1 MNSNWDAIVVGAGVS
16 GLTVGTIL
24 SQVGKKVLVLES
36 RSSIGGRA
44 STSTKMIGGESWH
57 LDMGTF
63 HAMAMGK
70 SGAIGMAYELGPG
83 RDKLRLQPLQA
94 GMLIHRGNGWEDI
107 AELNKGADREEF
119 KKIIGDILSLSY
131 KEIEE
136 YDSWTFGQWLSQKT
150 SRKNVLDFYRA
161 VCLGLLSFPDF
172 EDMSAGEAIYIMKM
186 SLEAMH
192 SLSSG
197 SFSAGGSINVL
208 KPLAEYIEERGG
220 KVETNNRVYEI
231 LTEKG
236 RVKGVEIFK
245 VEEHIELQEEK
256 APETERLESTLVIST
271 LPVWDL
277 FRIIQPENFL
287 PWYVRIIQSYSN
299 PFLITSNCLHLNLIL
314 KEIVHKDKNH
324 RVAFDMPHT
333 QLGQQCVVVSA
344 MDPDMA
350 PPGREFLATANFGRQ
365 VERARQNKKIL
376 RELFNALTKDL
387 NLLYPEIKNDNI
399 MRSIRSISRG
409 DDGLGRMPYFTGK
422 YRLSHKTPIEGFYL
436 AGDTVRTRGV
446 GVDAAAR
453 SGILCANAILDSD
466 FPTFRPS

>member
-1 MNSNWDAIVVGAGVS
+1 MDNNFDVIVIGAGVS

-24 SQVGKKVLVLES
+24 TQAGKKVLVLER

-44 STSTKMIGGESWH
+44 STSTKMIKGESWR

-83 RDKLRLQPLQA
+83 RDKLMLQPLQA

-107 AELNKGADREEF
+107 AELNKGADREDF
-119 KKIIGDILSLSY
+119 KKIIGDIISLSY
-131 KEIEE
+131 NEIDE
-136 YDSWTFGQWLSQKT
+136 YDLWTFGQWLSQRT
-150 SRKNVLDFYRA
+150 SRKNVLDFYRGVNLA
-161 VCLGLLSFPDF
+161 LLSFPDF
-172 EDMSAGEAIYIMKM
+172 EDMSAGEAIYTMKM

-197 SFSAGGSINVL
+197 SFSVGGSINFL
-208 KPLAEYIEERGG
+208 KPLAEYIEGSGG
-220 KVETNNRVYEI
+220 KVETGIGVSEI

-245 VEEHIELQEEK
+245 VEEHIELQEEE

-277 FRIIQPENFL
+277 FRIIQPENL
-287 PWYVRIIQSYSN
+287 PPWYVRIIQSYSN
-299 PFLITSNCLHLNLIL
+299 PFLISSSCLHLNFAL

-344 MDPDMA
+344 VDPDMA
-350 PPGREFLATANFGRQ
+350 PPGREFFATANFGRQ
-365 VERARQNKKIL
+365 VERAFKNRKVLK
-376 RELFNALTKDL
+376 EFFNDLKKDL
-387 NLLYPEIKNDNI
+387 KLLYPEIKEDNI
-399 MRSIRSISRG
+399 LWFTRSINLG

-422 YRLSHKTPIEGFYL
+422 YRLSHKTPIEGLYL
-436 AGDTVRTRGV
+436 AGDTVKTCGV
-446 GVDAAAR
+446 GMDAAAR
-453 SGILCANAILDSD
+453 SGILCANAILDSN